1 MKILVLRL
9 IDFEVK
15 RFCRKKSKKVEGFK
29 GDQEILGLKGYGFR
43 VKEWAIAENTNGFI
57 ITFFK

>member
-1 MKILVLRL
+1 
-9 IDFEVK
+9 VK

-57 ITFFK
+57 NTFLK